1 MTQKNV
7 NQSEVRTKPSW
18 LYVLLG
24 IIIMMCLGTVY
35 SWSVFRLH
43 VEDLYNIGSTQSG
56 LPYMVSLAIY
66 AIFMILTGKF
76 MDKYSPRLIILIGG
90 LLIGLGWILSG
101 FAQNVYV
108 LTFTF
113 GVITGAGV
121 GIVYG
126 APLSVVAK
134 WFPKQKG
141 LMVGLVLI
149 GFGLSP
155 FVTAPMARNLVET
168 YGILKAFQVLG
179 VSFGVLIP
187 LLSLPFQ
194 YPSEADRK
202 IIGTTSSAVKKVKE
216 IKTAAMVKSKSFK
229 GFYLSFVIGTT
240 IGLML
245 IGITS
250 NIGTE
255 LINLSAKTVT
265 SLFMPLFAV
274 FNGIG
279 RPIFGW
285 LTDKLSQKKAMLI
298 SYSLILTAALLMLL
312 TSEGSVVLYGI
323 AFSLFWLNL
332 GGWLAIAPT
341 STLAL
346 YGTKHYSQN
355 YGVVFTAYGIGAIVG
370 VLSSGLLRDLIQN
383 YNSVFYLVI
392 GLSILGIFLSQKM
405 MKTD

>member
-285 LTDKLSQKKAMLI
+285 LTDKLSQKKAMLV

>member
-1 MTQKNV
+1 
-7 NQSEVRTKPSW
+7 
-18 LYVLLG
+18 
-24 IIIMMCLGTVY
+24 
-35 SWSVFRLH
+35 
-43 VEDLYNIGSTQSG
+43 
-56 LPYMVSLAIY
+56 
-66 AIFMILTGKF
+66 
-76 MDKYSPRLIILIGG
+76 
-90 LLIGLGWILSG
+90 
-101 FAQNVYV
+101 
-108 LTFTF
+108 
-113 GVITGAGV
+113 
-121 GIVYG
+121 
-126 APLSVVAK
+126 
-134 WFPKQKG
+134 
-141 LMVGLVLI
+141 
-149 GFGLSP
+149 
-155 FVTAPMARNLVET
+155 
-168 YGILKAFQVLG
+168 
-179 VSFGVLIP
+179 
-187 LLSLPFQ
+187 
-194 YPSEADRK
+194 
-202 IIGTTSSAVKKVKE
+202 
-216 IKTAAMVKSKSFK
+216 
-229 GFYLSFVIGTT
+229 
-240 IGLML
+240 
-245 IGITS
+245 
-250 NIGTE
+250 
-255 LINLSAKTVT
+255 
-265 SLFMPLFAV
+265 MPLFAV